1 MRTFTG
7 MKPEQSDS
15 DRQNMAR
22 TVSNEGY
29 ATTADHAAGPVAGFL
44 ALAARQHGVV
54 TRRQLMR
61 AGSTRHS
68 IEYYLKS
75 GWLELLH
82 RGVYGVGPV
91 LAPHRRE
98 MAALLACGPGAV
110 LSHRSA
116 AALWE
121 LLPAPPAMAPVIVS
135 TTRNL
140 RGRTSGLRVY
150 RVRGLGADEVAVVR
164 GLRLTH
170 AARTL
175 LDLAASLSLRDLE
188 QAMARADR
196 KGFLDRKSLELLLTR
211 YPRRPGR
218 TRLVALLEGHA
229 GPTLTRSE
237 AEERFLA
244 LIRRA
249 GLRHPEMNVVIQG
262 YEVDAL
268 WRAERLVVEI
278 DGFAIHSTRAVFERD
293 RQRDRELAAAG
304 LTVLRI
310 TWRELTLEPEALLVQ
325 LAQNLALR
333 GAL

>member
-1 MRTFTG
+1 

-15 DRQNMAR
+15 DRRNMAR
-22 TVSNEGY
+22 TVSDEGF

-54 TRRQLMR
+54 TGRQLMR
-61 AGSTRHS
+61 AGSTRYAIGH
-68 IEYYLKS
+68 YLKT
-75 GWLELLH
+75 GWLEPMH

-91 LAPHRRE
+91 MAPHRRE

-121 LLPAPPAMAPVIVS
+121 MLPAPPVMVPVTLS
-135 TTRNL
+135 TTRDL
-140 RGRTSGLRVY
+140 RGRTSGIRVY
-150 RVRGLGADEVAVVR
+150 RVRGLDADEVSVVR
-164 GLRLTH
+164 GLRVTH

-175 LDLAASLSLRDLE
+175 LDLAASLSVRDLE
-188 QAMARADR
+188 RAMARADR
-196 KGFLDRKSLELLLTR
+196 KGFLDRRCLELLLTR

-218 TRLVALLEGHA
+218 TRLAALLEGDA

-249 GLRHPEMNVVIQG
+249 GLRDPEMNVVVQD

-278 DGFAIHSTRAVFERD
+278 DGFAFHSTRAVFERD
-293 RQRDRELAAAG
+293 RQRDRELTAAG

-310 TWRELTLEPEALLVQ
+310 TWRELTLQPEALLVQ
-325 LAQNLALR
+325 LAQALANR